1 MMTIQEIAKMS
12 HGERIQRR
20 DEKRTEILKFVRRM
34 GWINTEGAAELLDVT
49 RPAATRT
56 LKGLAA
62 AGFLYCHE
70 QSGMPKR
77 VWYSCSET
85 GMAEAHFLEDLPL
98 PSSLQGG
105 RWKIAPQNYAH
116 EQDVLIFAIRAM
128 KVGADARLFELSVS
142 GGSKIR
148 AISAKYPDLL
158 IDIGGQTYGIEV
170 EREVKS
176 QRRYRDI
183 IASHWLA
190 IERQQYD
197 SVLYLSPDQATRD
210 RLGKVVKST
219 FDHVRIGGRERAL
232 TDQERQ
238 WFRFGTYVQGINFIA
253 KIGEKNNGNI

>member
-1 MMTIQEIAKMS
+1 MTIEKIAKMS
-12 HGERIQRR
+12 HDERIRRR
-20 DEKRTEILKFVRRM
+20 DEKRAEILKVIRRM

-56 LKGLAA
+56 LKWLTA
-62 AGFLYCHE
+62 AGLLYSHE
-70 QSGMPKR
+70 ISGMPKR

-85 GMAEAHFLEDLPL
+85 GMAEAHYLDDLPL
-98 PSSLQGG
+98 PSNIQAG

-116 EQDVLIFAIRAM
+116 EQDVLLFAIRAL
-128 KVGADARLFELSVS
+128 KVGADVRLYEQSAQ
-142 GGSKIR
+142 GRSKIR
-148 AISAKYPDLL
+148 MISAKYTDML
-158 IDIGGQTYGIEV
+158 IEIGGQTYGVEI

-190 IERQQYD
+190 IERQQYGL
-197 SVLYLSPDQATRD
+197 VLYLSPDQTTRD
-210 RLGKVVKST
+210 RLGRVLKSV
-219 FDHVRIGGRERAL
+219 FDSVRIGGRERVL

-238 WFRFGTYVQGINFIA
+238 WFRFGTYAQGINYIT